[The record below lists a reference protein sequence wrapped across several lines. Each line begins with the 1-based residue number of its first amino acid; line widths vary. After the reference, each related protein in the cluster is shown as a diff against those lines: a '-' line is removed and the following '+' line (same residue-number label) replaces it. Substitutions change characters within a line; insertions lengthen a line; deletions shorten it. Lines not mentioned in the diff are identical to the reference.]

1 MIKKRITTITLC
13 LFLHCITFNIFLIH
27 LICFILFLTNQILSS
42 QILFI
47 MIIEWF
53 VVEFNVTLIYILLNI
68 IIIITF
74 KYNTLNIFYILY
86 L

>member
-1 MIKKRITTITLC
+1 
-13 LFLHCITFNIFLIH
+13 
-27 LICFILFLTNQILSS
+27 
-42 QILFI
+42 